1 MVKSGRKTN
10 FSQAKDK
17 RGKRIY
23 FKLILLFFTDQDDAT
38 SLLREEA
45 RSKTQAK
52 AVWIQNHKLVRTI
65 RQ

>member
-52 AVWIQNHKLVRTI
+52 AV
-65 RQ
+65 